1 MALGLPTDQRSQVM
15 LLIIVICLTGGYF
28 FYSKVHQPQQ
38 EKITAER
45 IEMDSLQTILDKAKA
60 DLASGSIED
69 LRRKVDEYRSDL
81 NLMRRL
87 VPQQNDVPALIDDI
101 STKAKLRGVTLS
113 EVGAPQV
120 EPGQPFDTHRYR
132 MAVVGHY
139 DQIGEFLS
147 DVASLPRI
155 VVPQDL
161 LLRPATSV
169 TQKYLSDTLGAL
181 LEAQFVIRTFVKS
194 ASPPGPKPG
203 AKHAARGAPNAAN

>member
-1 MALGLPTDQRSQVM
+1 MAPGIHTDKRSQVM
-15 LLIIVICLTGGYF
+15 LLIIVVGLTGGYF
-28 FYSKVHQPQQ
+28 FSGKVHQPQQ
-38 EKITAER
+38 EKITAAR
-45 IEMDSLQTILDKAKA
+45 VEMDSLQTILDKAKA

-120 EPGQPFDTHRYR
+120 DPGQPFDTHRYG
-132 MAVVGHY
+132 MAVVRHY
-139 DQIGEFLS
+139 DQTCEFLS
-147 DVASLPRI
+147 HVTRLPRI

-161 LLRPATSV
+161 LLKPPTSQ
-169 TQKYLSDTLGAL
+169 TQKEPLDTVGAP
-181 LEAQFVIRTFVKS
+181 LEAPFVV
-194 ASPPGPKPG
+194 
-203 AKHAARGAPNAAN
+203 

>member
-15 LLIIVICLTGGYF
+15 LLIIVASLAGGYF
-28 FYSKVHQPQQ
+28 FYSKVARPQMD
-38 EKITAER
+38 KVTAAR
-45 IEMDSLQTILDKAKA
+45 VEMDSLQAILDKAKA

-113 EVGAPQV
+113 ELGAPQV
-120 EPGQPFDTHRYR
+120 EAGQPFDTHRYR

-139 DQIGEFLS
+139 DQIGEFLA

-161 LLRPATSV
+161 QLKPATTQ
-169 TQKYLSDTLGAL
+169 TQKYLADTLGAL
-181 LEAQFVIRTFVKS
+181 LEATFVIKTYVKS
-194 ASPPGPKPG
+194 STPPGPKPG
-203 AKHAARGAPNAAN
+203 AKGAPNAGH

>member
-1 MALGLPTDQRSQVM
+1 MAFGLPTDQRSQVM
-15 LLIIVICLTGGYF
+15 LLIIVASLAGGYF
-28 FYSKVHQPQQ
+28 FYSKVHAPQA
-38 EKITAER
+38 EKITAAHTET
-45 IEMDSLQTILDKAKA
+45 DSLQAILDKAKA

-113 EVGAPQV
+113 ELGAPQI

-132 MAVVGHY
+132 MSVIGHY
-139 DQIGEFLS
+139 DQLGEFLT

-161 LLRPATSV
+161 LLRPATTQ
-169 TQKYLSDTLGAL
+169 TQKFLADTLGSL
-181 LEAQFVIRTFVKS
+181 LEATFVFKTYVKS
-194 ASPPGPKPG
+194 SSPPAPKPG
-203 AKHAARGAPNAAN
+203 AKGAPNAGH

>member
-1 MALGLPTDQRSQVM
+1 MAFGLPSDQRSQVM
-15 LLIIVICLTGGYF
+15 LMIIVISLAGGYF
-28 FYSKVHQPQQ
+28 FYSKVHEPQQ
-38 EKITAER
+38 EKITAAR
-45 IEMDSLQTILDKAKA
+45 AEMDSLQAILDKAKA

-69 LRRKVDEYRSDL
+69 LRRKVEEYRSDL

-113 EVGAPQV
+113 ELGAPQV
-120 EPGQPFDTHRYR
+120 EAGQPFDTHRYR

-139 DQIGEFLS
+139 DQIGEFLA

-161 LLRPATSV
+161 LLKPATSQ
-169 TQKYLSDTLGAL
+169 TQKYLADTSGAL
-181 LEAQFVIRTFVKS
+181 LEAQFVIKTYVKS
-194 ASPPGPKPG
+194 SAPPAPKPG
-203 AKHAARGAPNAAN
+203 AKGAPNAGH

>member
-1 MALGLPTDQRSQVM
+1 MAIGLPKDQRSQVM

-28 FYSKVHQPQQ
+28 FFSKWHQPQQ
-38 EKITAER
+38 AKITAAR
-45 IEMDSLQTILDKAKA
+45 VEMDSLQAILDKAKA

-87 VPQQNDVPALIDDI
+87 VPQSNDVPALIDDI

-113 EVGAPQV
+113 ELGAPQV

-132 MAVVGHY
+132 MAVIGHY
-139 DQIGEFLS
+139 DQIGEFLT

-161 LLRPATSV
+161 LLRPATPQ
-169 TQKYLSDTLGAL
+169 TQKFFADTLGSL
-181 LEAQFVIRTFVKS
+181 LEAQFVFKTYVKS
-194 ASPPGPKPG
+194 ASPPPAPGAKPG
-203 AKHAARGAPNAAN
+203 AKGAPNAGH